1 MLIRKAKITDLD
13 EVISLLND
21 DSLGRD
27 RESVSNNDKKKYL
40 YAFTELLESRYF
52 DIFVMEINHE
62 IIGFYQIM
70 FLPHISF
77 KGSKR
82 IQIESI
88 IVRSDYRGRGYG
100 TSLMKH
106 AIEKGRQNKCSVFQL
121 TSSKERKD
129 TKNFYIKLG
138 LSPTHVGYK
147 FYY

>member
-1 MLIRKAKITDLD
+1 
-13 EVISLLND
+13 
-21 DSLGRD
+21 
-27 RESVSNNDKKKYL
+27 
-40 YAFTELLESRYF
+40 
-52 DIFVMEINHE
+52 MEINHE

-88 IVRSDYRGRGYG
+88 RVRSDYRGRGYG

-106 AIEKGRQNKCSVFQL
+106 AIEKGRQKKCSIFQL
-121 TSSKERKD
+121 TSNKERKD
-129 TKNFYIKLG
+129 TKNFYKKLG
-138 LSPTHVGYK
+138 LNPTHVGYK